1 MISFLKFFMQNLIKQ
16 YNCLNS
22 SLVWKWRLQYQFIN
36 KSQRNETLSSQY
48 EEYFKRLFQGFF
60 FRREGSRTSN
70 CNLLTSDIYLQ
81 SVFNL
86 SVISTCLT
94 IRLLLHH
101 NPLLPKKLSSFTG
114 INFCEFCGFWLN
126 LWIFAQKKIKNLA
139 IRLMPTLTWPNFTSE
154 TKFFCGF

>member
-1 MISFLKFFMQNLIKQ
+1 MKHCQVNMKNISNVYSKD
-16 YNCLNS
+16 S
-22 SLVWKWRLQYQFIN
+22 SFVERGLGPV
-36 KSQRNETLSSQY
+36 
-48 EEYFKRLFQGFF
+48 
-60 FRREGSRTSN
+60 N

-101 NPLLPKKLSSFTG
+101 KPLLPKKLSSFTG

-139 IRLMPTLTWPNFTSE
+139 IRLMPTLT
-154 TKFFCGF
+154 